1 MNATRSQLALRY
13 IKQKMQ
19 RGELPPGSR
28 LSDFALADEI
38 GVSRGPI
45 REAIQALVT
54 EGVAEARPHVGTFV
68 KSLTREELRE
78 LYEFRE
84 ILESFAAGRVSERR
98 DELPDAIR
106 LLRDTVETLR
116 EIEAK
121 ADANGWDELPK
132 AESAQHQEANLTFH
146 QTIVNA
152 AGNRRVAEAVNSSAL
167 HVRLFGSLPA
177 RMPMNR
183 AFKTQ
188 SCHHEVLEAIER
200 QNPDAARDAMARH
213 IRYGLE
219 VRLAHWS
226 EDTQSSKM
234 ERYFD
239 GLVDEVPIYD
249 YDLGENKVLEHFNAA
264 IPEPRAAL
272 ADRATETHPVGE
284 SAL

>member
-1 MNATRSQLALRY
+1 MTATRSQLALKY

-45 REAIQALVT
+45 REAIQALVA

-68 KSLTREELRE
+68 KSLTREEFRE

-84 ILESFAAGRVSERR
+84 ILESFAAGRVAERR

-116 EIEAK
+116 DIEAK

-132 AESAQHQEANLTFH
+132 AVSAQHQEADLTFH
-146 QTIVNA
+146 QTIVHA
-152 AGNRRVAEAVNSSAL
+152 AGNRRVADAVNSSAL

-177 RMPMNR
+177 PIVLFRMR
-183 AFKTQ
+183 SATYWHGKT
-188 SCHHEVLEAIER
+188 LEAIESG
-200 QNPDAARDAMARH
+200 DGAAAAAAMAEHVRA
-213 IRYGLE
+213 GLAY
-219 VRLAHWS
+219 RL
-226 EDTQSSKM
+226 EQ
-234 ERYFD
+234 FD
-239 GLVDEVPIYD
+239 EAAEAAPDSHPELPPALQALVE
-249 YDLGENKVLEHFNAA
+249 A
-264 IPEPRAAL
+264 
-272 ADRATETHPVGE
+272 
-284 SAL
+284 